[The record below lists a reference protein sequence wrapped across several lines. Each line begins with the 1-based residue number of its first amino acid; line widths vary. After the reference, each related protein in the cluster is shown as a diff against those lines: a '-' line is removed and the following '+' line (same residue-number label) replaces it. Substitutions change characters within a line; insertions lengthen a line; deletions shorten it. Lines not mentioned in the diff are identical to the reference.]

1 MIKTFSIDLEKPEYT
16 KYFNAIK
23 QSLANKPLP
32 SSESADFYF
41 NLKNRLA
48 LIFPVDYILI
58 MSDSI
63 EYNIQTVK
71 NSSWIFSIY
80 SARII
85 AYRPKPVSFPQL
97 LKCPPLTKED
107 TKEFLVDNKDPL
119 VTSMKLIKNTL
130 LNPLKEQHLMD
141 LVKLILNKIGGDKE
155 PIGQMLV
162 YVKQFCLVN
171 VESLFVHMVVG
182 NRDTFEISY
191 SGQIG
196 ELEISEKIFEL
207 DFKLKGIPTKKKLVI
222 FEKQGQVGTFSQRF
236 SDKWKQVLLVMIF
249 IGALLLLTKCNNGS
263 TEYLGRDIQGIC
275 KNKNMLI
282 YLMASIFVG
291 FIFIRHWSKS
301 KERIKEM
308 KAKKAV

>member
-16 KYFNAIK
+16 KYFNAIR
-23 QSLANKPLP
+23 QSIAQKALPAND
-32 SSESADFYF
+32 STDFYS

-48 LIFPVDYILI
+48 VIFPTDYIL
-58 MSDSI
+58 MVSDSL

-71 NSSWIFSIY
+71 GSSWIFSVN

-107 TKEFLVDNKDPL
+107 AKEFVEENKDPL

-130 LNPLKEQHLMD
+130 IDSSKEQHLMD
-141 LVKLILNKIGGDKE
+141 LVRLVLNKTGKDNE
-155 PIGQMLV
+155 PVGQMLV
-162 YVKQFCLVN
+162 YVKQFCLVH
-171 VESLFVHMVVG
+171 VESLFVHIVVG
-182 NRDTFEISY
+182 NKDTLEISY
-191 SGQIG
+191 SGEIG
-196 ELEISEKIFEL
+196 ELEKTEKVFEL
-207 DFKLKGIPTKKKLVI
+207 DFKLKGVPAKKKLVI
-222 FEKQGQVGTFSQRF
+222 FEKQGQVGSFSQRF
-236 SDKWKQVLLVMIF
+236 SDKWKQVLLVLVF
-249 IGALLLLTKCNNGS
+249 ISALLLLTKCNNGS
-263 TEYLGRDIQGIC
+263 TEYLGLDIRGVC
-275 KNKNMLI
+275 RNKNVLV

-308 KAKKAV
+308 KAKKTV